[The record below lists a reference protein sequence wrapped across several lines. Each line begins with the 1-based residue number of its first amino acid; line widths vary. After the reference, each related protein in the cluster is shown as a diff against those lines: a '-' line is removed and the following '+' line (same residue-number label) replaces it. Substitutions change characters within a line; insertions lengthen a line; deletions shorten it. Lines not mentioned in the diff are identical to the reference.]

1 MKSHEVHP
9 IVTAR
14 WFAACSATL
23 VALCLMSMQAQA
35 HKVNV
40 FAYVEGDTVVVEG
53 YFSGNAKAMDCP
65 VEVFDAGGKKVHEGK
80 TDRKGGYSFRLAD
93 LPAFSGGLRIVL
105 EAGMGHKAECTLSAA
120 DIPSTVKQEPSPK
133 DQAPKGEPPKA
144 QPPTELPPREQPR
157 PKDKSEEAPSGP
169 AVAAPSPAVDQ
180 AALTAALETAMDKKL
195 EPVIRMLGKQER
207 LLLEQQ
213 QGGPKMTDIVGG
225 IGWIMGLA
233 GLAAYFKSRGRSAKN

>member
-1 MKSHEVHP
+1 VRSHKVYP

-14 WFAACSATL
+14 WFAACSVTL
-23 VALCLMSMQAQA
+23 VALCLMSIQAQA

-40 FAYVEGDTVVVEG
+40 FAYVEGDKVVVQG

-65 VEVFDAGGKKVHEGK
+65 VEVYDEGGKKVHEGK
-80 TDRKGGYSFRLAD
+80 TDRKGEYSFKLAD
-93 LPAFSGGLRIVL
+93 LPAFSGSLRIVL

-120 DIPSTVKQEPSPK
+120 DIPSPVKQEPSPK
-133 DQAPKGEPPKA
+133 DQAPKGESAKE
-144 QPPTELPPREQPR
+144 QPPREQPR

-169 AVAAPSPAVDQ
+169 AVAGSTPVMEQ
-180 AALTAALETAMDKKL
+180 AALTAALETAIDKKL

-233 GLAAYFKSRGRSAKN
+233 GIAAFLMSRGRSPKT